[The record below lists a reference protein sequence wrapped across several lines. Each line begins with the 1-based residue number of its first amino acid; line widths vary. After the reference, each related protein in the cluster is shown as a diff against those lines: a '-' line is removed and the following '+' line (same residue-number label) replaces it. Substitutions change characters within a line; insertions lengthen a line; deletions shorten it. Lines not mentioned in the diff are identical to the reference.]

1 MAEDLRGRLEILQE
15 IERIEMNISLIRNDT
30 SKTMA
35 EKLDLI
41 EEERETAKELGKE
54 LKKINEERIKGLATS
69 EKSLSSMSSMYSNLV
84 GLEKQRLQTMAS
96 LKTQDSL
103 LTAEQEQSLER
114 MAEINSEI
122 AQLTSADIVQR
133 VALNEEY
140 QELLGIAS
148 TVDDKHKDILNN
160 LIAQNS
166 LAQNYANMTEG
177 QKEQLEAQLEA
188 YDGIK
193 KTLGGI
199 LDTASILTSGPAGLL
214 GMSLIGAGKFA
225 GKLGEV
231 RSQLGGLTEFGTTAL
246 AFLDDNAVDN
256 AKELAAQFGGMNNVS
271 GELQT
276 SISLIS
282 ANMGISG
289 VEAASLAGS
298 FARLNEGSS
307 ETALNLTKATQEFAA
322 QNGIIPSE
330 LMKDLAGSAE
340 EFALFGK
347 DGGKNLIAA
356 GAAAKK
362 MGVDLKTM
370 TGIADNLL
378 DFETSI
384 TKELE
389 LGALMGRNI
398 NLDKARQLAYS
409 GDIAGATKET
419 LNALGGIEGFN
430 RMDYFQKKATADLLG
445 VSVAELQKMVSAEE
459 EAARLSGTI
468 GGQFSM
474 LGESINAGL
483 NKYLGTS
490 LEALG
495 GMVMAGAQLGG
506 SFAQMG
512 FDVKGI
518 ASKIPIIGKLFGGGA
533 AANPM
538 QAAQQTAAQATG
550 AGAQVAPGGQASE
563 GGLKG
568 LAAGLK
574 EMGNPK
580 VLFGALNLIPTAAS
594 LLLMVVGIPS
604 LMAIGAFGANA
615 GIGLEFIGVGLQAMG
630 NPQALLGAVTLAAAA
645 VGFTLMTAGAIGLA
659 AVALGGVAAGAGLTA
674 LSAGLV
680 SLGTAAATGLP
691 FLGVALIAAFG
702 AALIPLTYALSLLAP
717 LVTAIG
723 NVIIGVITAVAN
735 GIATIISSIGQF
747 MTQVLPLFSLENAAG
762 LLAMAA
768 GFGALSLSLMGFAAA
783 SLMAIPG
790 MIAVGAFLALGGG
803 ELLGGGGEEG
813 EGGGAGNMDELINE
827 IRGLRADLNAGKI
840 AVRMDGANVTARVS
854 SHVEKSSTNSYAKS

>member
-1 MAEDLRGRLEILQE
+1 MDENVRGRLEVLQE
-15 IERIEMNISLIRNDT
+15 IERVAININLIRQDT
-30 SKTMA
+30 SKTEA
-35 EKLDLI
+35 EIQQLVD
-41 EEERETAKELGKE
+41 EERKSAQTLGKE
-54 LKKINEERIKGLATS
+54 LKKINEERLKGLASS
-69 EKSLSSMSSMYSNLV
+69 EKALGSMSSMYSNLV
-84 GLEKQRLQTMAS
+84 GLERKRLQSMAA
-96 LKTQDSL
+96 LKTIDST
-103 LTAEQEQSLER
+103 LTGQQEEALSR

-122 AQLTSADIVQR
+122 SQLTSEDIVQR
-133 VALNEEY
+133 VALNKEY
-140 QELLGIAS
+140 QNLQQIAA
-148 TVDDKHKDILNN
+148 TIDGQHQDIVSNLNT
-160 LIAQNS
+160 QNS

-177 QKEQLEAQLEA
+177 QKEQLQAQLEA

-193 KTLGGI
+193 KAIGGI

-214 GMSLIGAGKFA
+214 GMTLIGAGKLV

-231 RSQLGGLTEFGTTAL
+231 RGQLGGLTEFGTTAL

-271 GELQT
+271 GELQA

-282 ANMGISG
+282 TNMGISG

-298 FARLNEGSS
+298 FARLNDGSS

-330 LMKDLAGSAE
+330 LMADLAGSAE

-347 DGGKNLIAA
+347 DGGKNLIQA

-389 LGALMGRNI
+389 LGALMGKNI

-409 GDIAGATKET
+409 GDIAGATAET
-419 LNALGGIEGFN
+419 LSALGGIEAFN
-430 RMDYFQKKATADLLG
+430 EMDYFQKKATADLLG

-468 GGQFSM
+468 GGQFSL
-474 LGESINAGL
+474 LGESLNAGL

-512 FDVKGI
+512 FDVKGM
-518 ASKIPIIGKLFGGGA
+518 ASRIPIIGRLFGGG
-533 AANPM
+533 
-538 QAAQQTAAQATG
+538 T
-550 AGAQVAPGGQASE
+550 APGGPPTPPTP
-563 GGLKG
+563 GGPTPPGGPPVPDAGIGDKLKD

-574 EMGNPK
+574 EMGSAK
-580 VLFGALNLIPTAAS
+580 VLFGALNLIPTAAG
-594 LLLMVVGIPS
+594 LALMVIGIPS
-604 LMAIGAFGANA
+604 LMAIGAFGTNA
-615 GIGLEFIGVGLQAMG
+615 GLGLEFLGVGLQAMG
-630 NPQALLGAVTLAAAA
+630 NTQALLGAGVLAAAGLA
-645 VGFTLMTAGAIGLA
+645 FGIMTIGVVGLA
-659 AVALGGVAAGAGLTA
+659 AIALGGAAAGAGLIGLT
-674 LSAGLV
+674 SGLV
-680 SLGTAAATGLP
+680 ALGTAAATGVP
-691 FLGVALIAAFG
+691 FLGLALLAGFG
-702 AALIPLTYALSLLAP
+702 IALIPLTFALSLLAP
-717 LVTAIG
+717 LVESIGNAIIGTITAI
-723 NVIIGVITAVAN
+723 AN
-735 GIATIISSIGQF
+735 GISTVVGSIGQ
-747 MTQVLPLFSLENAAG
+747 LIPLFNLENAAG
-762 LLAMAA
+762 LLAMAG
-768 GFGALSLSLMGFAAA
+768 GFAALSLSLMGFALA
-783 SLMAIPG
+783 SVMAIPG

-803 ELLGGGGEEG
+803 ELLGGGGEG
-813 EGGGAGNMDELINE
+813 EGAGGGSDMDALINE
-827 IRGLRADLNAGKI
+827 IKGLRADLTSGKI
-840 AVRMDGANVTARVS
+840 GVNMDGASVTARVS
-854 SHVEKSSTNSYAKS
+854 SHVDKSNKNSYAK